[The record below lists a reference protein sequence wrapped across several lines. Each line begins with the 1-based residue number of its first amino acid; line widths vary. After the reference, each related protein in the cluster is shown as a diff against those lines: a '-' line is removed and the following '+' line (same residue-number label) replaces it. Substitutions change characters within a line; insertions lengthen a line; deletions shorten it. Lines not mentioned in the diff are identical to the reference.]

1 MKTICKTILISIC
14 LCFIAAPFASAI
26 IVPAGTTLIVRTTHP
41 ISSHERVGRTFKA
54 ELDRDVMIKGN
65 VLLPAGT
72 TVAGVV
78 EKSLGDRRS
87 NALTV
92 NITAVSVSG
101 RMVPLETTGGFEL
114 QSTVHGASTLGVPVY
129 RRGYSFSQNARM
141 AFRLAQ
147 PLNL

>member
-26 IVPAGTTLIVRTTHP
+26 VVPAGTTLIVRTTHP

-54 ELDRDVMIKGN
+54 ELDRDVVIKGN

-78 EKSLGDRRS
+78 EKSVRHKRS
-87 NALTV
+87 NELTV
-92 NITAVSVSG
+92 DINDVIVCGTIVLDL
-101 RMVPLETTGGFEL
+101 R
-114 QSTVHGASTLGVPVY
+114 
-129 RRGYSFSQNARM
+129 
-141 AFRLAQ
+141 
-147 PLNL
+147 